1 MYREVKNVFT
11 NKFYIMFSLLML
23 GLLCIVYN
31 ILFNHSSNLTEIEEY
46 RRENWEENLEN
57 VYFERS
63 KKMMQICQKYNLT
76 GMKVERKGKDMF
88 YYILCFNEFKV
99 NILELNWL

>member
-1 MYREVKNVFT
+1 MYWEVKNVST
-11 NKFYIMFSLLML
+11 NKFYIIVLLML

-31 ILFNHSSNLTEIEEY
+31 ILFIHSSNLTEIEQY
-46 RRENWEENLEN
+46 RRENREENLEN

-76 GMKVERKGKDMF
+76 GKKVERKGKDIF